1 MVPTTTASESLWLDG
16 RAASSSSVPGTER
29 AFDVLVLGGGI
40 TGLTTALLLK
50 QHGARVAVVEAG
62 RIGTGVTGNSTA
74 KVTALQGT
82 MLSTITRT
90 RGADIAAAYAEH
102 SLVAVEMVANLVAE
116 LGIDCDL
123 QRRTAYTVAQHD
135 RELSAVEQ
143 ETDAARAAG
152 LPVHATRET
161 DLPIDVEGAVRLDRQ
176 LELHP
181 LSYARGLA
189 AAIDSD
195 GSRVFEQTRAL
206 SVEEGRPVRVMT
218 THGELSGERVVVATH
233 YPIWDR
239 GLYFARLEAMRSYC
253 IAARVRG
260 EPSRSMSITAGSPT
274 WSFRSAGDLM
284 IVCGQGHP
292 AGARNTGP
300 DRFTALED
308 YARRHWD
315 VIEITHRWSAQ
326 DAVPYDRTPMIGTY
340 TPVTSRMFVATGFS
354 KWGLSS
360 GTMSAMLLAA
370 QIAGEKVPTE
380 VFNPHRLSLRT
391 LPTLARMNMKVAVDI
406 VGDRLLPGQG
416 PAQQTAPG
424 QARVVRSGTERTG
437 VYRDEDGELHAVSLR
452 CTHLGCL
459 VRFNG
464 AERSWDCPCHG
475 SRFDVDGAVL
485 EGPAVHPLPR
495 TCPPPEE

>member
-1 MVPTTTASESLWLDG
+1 MVPTTTAAESLWLAG
-16 RAASSSSVPGTER
+16 PARPSFPVPGTER

-50 QHGARVAVVEAG
+50 QQGAKVAVIEAG
-62 RIGTGVTGNSTA
+62 RVGSGATGNSTA

-416 PAQQTAPG
+416 SAQQTAPG

-459 VRFNG
+459 VRFNA

>member
-416 PAQQTAPG
+416 SAQQTAPG

-459 VRFNG
+459 VRFNA